1 MLLEYKRRSQSFSF
15 HTPASTSSAAAA
27 AASSPP
33 PPRSAT
39 AGHLRAMLLVP
50 PSAPRMVR
58 LVGGPGYPPPP
69 PPSSAHTH
77 GPRPTIWRPLPLLLR
92 FRSQPDMTALPA
104 RRKSPVKDGASYW
117 YILDMSHI
125 IANPFSPRHV
135 MHAEAERV
143 RLQHVHLASGGFQR
157 STKDPWVPCGRV
169 DSRKTL
175 APTQGREAKVYTCV
189 TAERL
194 HEVKVASS
202 PAGPGLA
209 LGLCDEHGDE

>member
-1 MLLEYKRRSQSFSF
+1 MFKIQNRLWKNPNNGSMLLEYKRRSQSFSF
-15 HTPASTSSAAAA
+15 HTPASTSSAAAAAA

-104 RRKSPVKDGASYW
+104 RRKSPVKGK
-117 YILDMSHI
+117 
-125 IANPFSPRHV
+125 FSSQFSLV
-135 MHAEAERV
+135 F
-143 RLQHVHLASGGFQR
+143 LS
-157 STKDPWVPCGRV
+157 
-169 DSRKTL
+169 
-175 APTQGREAKVYTCV
+175 CV
-189 TAERL
+189 
-194 HEVKVASS
+194 SW
-202 PAGPGLA
+202 
-209 LGLCDEHGDE
+209 